1 MIYADYNATAPLRPE
16 ARDAMLAAMSLSA
29 NPSSVHGPGRA
40 ARKAVEHARNQVGSA
55 IGAAAEQVQLAL
67 LEVERRREELR
78 LATANEYYDLQAAI
92 EAIRISQAFL
102 AEAERNLQDTSLR
115 EEVGVG
121 TRFDV
126 LRAEVQVAN
135 ARQDLVNSERS
146 RQVAQRAL
154 ARRLNVPPS
163 LTITTVPVDI
173 ADRESVVA
181 AAEKV
186 GAIDGIVFLAGVYW
200 PIKATE
206 WDAEAAETMADINF
220 TGAFRCLGAVV
231 PDMVKRGSGHVV
243 ITGSLSGFRG
253 LPGAIGYGATKAG
266 VMSLA
271 ETMKFDLKDTGVDVQ
286 LINPGFIKTRMTDKN
301 EFNMPFIM
309 EPEAAAEL
317 FVQHMRTERF
327 SLSFPWLF
335 SRVFRGSQF
344 LPDWL
349 YYRVFRM

>member
-1 MIYADYNATAPLRPE
+1 MRKLSGKRYWLIGASEGLGRAVAFELAKAGAQVVVSARNAERLE
-16 ARDAMLAAMSLSA
+16 ELATEIGDGAEAMS
-29 NPSSVHGPGRA
+29 
-40 ARKAVEHARNQVGSA
+40 
-55 IGAAAEQVQLAL
+55 
-67 LEVERRREELR
+67 
-78 LATANEYYDLQAAI
+78 
-92 EAIRISQAFL
+92 
-102 AEAERNLQDTSLR
+102 
-115 EEVGVG
+115 
-121 TRFDV
+121 
-126 LRAEVQVAN
+126 
-135 ARQDLVNSERS
+135 
-146 RQVAQRAL
+146 
-154 ARRLNVPPS
+154 
-163 LTITTVPVDI
+163 VDI
-173 ADRESVVA
+173 ASRESVVA

-186 GAIDGIVFLAGVYW
+186 GEIDGVVFLAGVYW
-200 PIKATE
+200 PMKATE

-231 PDMVKRGSGHVV
+231 PGMVKRGAGHVV

-317 FVQHMRTERF
+317 FVRHMRSEKF

-335 SRVFRGSQF
+335 SRFFRGSQF